1 MKASYAARRTAW
13 PNSVCALPNS
23 EMIRP
28 NSAKDAIDRTKRCR
42 AASAATVAAPDRGKN
57 EARVALGMGVVLKC
71 CRLERTF
78 SGVAT
83 SLDEGDM
90 AGVKS

>member
-1 MKASYAARRTAW
+1 
-13 PNSVCALPNS
+13 
-23 EMIRP
+23 
-28 NSAKDAIDRTKRCR
+28 
-42 AASAATVAAPDRGKN
+42 
-57 EARVALGMGVVLKC
+57 MGVVLKC